1 MHRIHV
7 NYIEAKYVLNGTVS
21 QTDVD
26 ATINKLRDRA
36 EVGRM
41 NIGDISD
48 TFDPDRNPEI
58 DPVLWEI
65 RRERLIELMGEGF
78 SWPDIRRWKQ
88 GPWYVNKQHYGA
100 YVEDAE
106 ASGITSQSLGET
118 GILVE
123 GGTTEASSS
132 QLASQGGGG
141 HLYYYASPTSST
153 GWQDKYYLYP
163 ISTIDLQ
170 LNPNLEQNPGW

>member
-1 MHRIHV
+1 
-7 NYIEAKYVLNGTVS
+7 
-21 QTDVD
+21 
-26 ATINKLRDRA
+26 
-36 EVGRM
+36 M
-41 NIGDISD
+41 NIGDINDS
-48 TFDPDRNPEI
+48 FDPDRNPEI

-65 RRERLIELMGEGF
+65 RRERLIELMDEGF

-123 GGTTEASSS
+123 GGTTEASAF

-141 HLYYYASPTSST
+141 HLILLCIAYVKHRVAGQVLPVSDFYNRPATES
-153 GWQDKYYLYP
+153 
-163 ISTIDLQ
+163 
-170 LNPNLEQNPGW
+170 

>member
-1 MHRIHV
+1 
-7 NYIEAKYVLNGTVS
+7 
-21 QTDVD
+21 
-26 ATINKLRDRA
+26 
-36 EVGRM
+36 M
-41 NIGDISD
+41 NLGDITDS
-48 TFDPDRNPEI
+48 FDPDRNPEI

-78 SWPDIRRWKQ
+78 SWFDIRRWKQ
-88 GPWYVNKQHYGA
+88 GPWYVNKQHYGV
-100 YVEDAE
+100 YVENAT
-106 ASGITSQSLGET
+106 ASMINSQSYGET

-141 HLYYYASPTSST
+141 HLYYYASPASST

-163 ISTIDLQ
+163 ISTFDTQ
-170 LNPNLEQNPGW
+170 LNPNLGNNPGW